1 MLEEA
6 QFPVL
11 INLTILRIELRN
23 DRGRLPM
30 ERHRSNG
37 YSEMKTIGITKSNKH
52 GTSNVVITIIQMWS
66 I

>member
-37 YSEMKTIGITKSNKH
+37 YSGMTTIGITKSNKH
-52 GTSNVVITIIQMWS
+52 GTSNVVITTIQMWS